1 MDVASVMKDVPA
13 RHIPEAYVH
22 TERSQ
27 KMHTNV
33 AHVRSATIIHRPP
46 STVYI
51 QMAAIYTG
59 HVHAAHRGVRKIEQE
74 N

>member
-1 MDVASVMKDVPA
+1 MGKAS
-13 RHIPEAYVH
+13 RIEAAGDQGMGRLA
-22 TERSQ
+22 TMTM